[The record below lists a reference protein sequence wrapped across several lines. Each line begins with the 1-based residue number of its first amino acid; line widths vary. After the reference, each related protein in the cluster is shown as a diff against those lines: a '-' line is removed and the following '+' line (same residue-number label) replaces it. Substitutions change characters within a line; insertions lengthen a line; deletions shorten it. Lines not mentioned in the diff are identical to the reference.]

1 MPSLIAGGE
10 ANSPSD
16 PEAANQAA
24 HQVAAVVTKEEPV
37 ADGAEDIKD
46 GGAAGGGANNNEN
59 SAMSFL
65 SSSNSDS
72 DDFNDANKTEAAD
85 PNSSRK

>member
-1 MPSLIAGGE
+1 MAMPSLLEGE
-10 ANSPSD
+10 VNID

-24 HQVAAVVTKEEPV
+24 KVVTKEEPN
-37 ADGAEDIKD
+37 ENKD
-46 GGAAGGGANNNEN
+46 GGGENNEN
-59 SAMSFL
+59 SVMSFW

-85 PNSSRK
+85 PTSRK

>member
-1 MPSLIAGGE
+1 
-10 ANSPSD
+10 
-16 PEAANQAA
+16 
-24 HQVAAVVTKEEPV
+24 
-37 ADGAEDIKD
+37 
-46 GGAAGGGANNNEN
+46 
-59 SAMSFL
+59 MSFL